1 MTDTRTLTRLTPILI
16 TLGIILVTATYLLW
30 IGREPIC
37 KCGYVKLWH
46 GQVVSS
52 ENSQHI
58 SDWYTPSHLI
68 HGFLFFGAL
77 WLVARRLSF
86 GWRLV
91 IATLVEAAWEIV
103 ENSDAVIER
112 YRSVTISL
120 DYYGDSVLNV
130 VVDISAMIL
139 GFWLA
144 SKLPVWATVALIIVF
159 EAVTISIIRDG
170 LALNVLML
178 LYPQDWVA
186 EWQAGR

>member
-1 MTDTRTLTRLTPILI
+1 MIRRISPALVLV
-16 TLGIILVTATYLLW
+16 GIILLTAAYLLW

-58 SDWYTPSHLI
+58 SDWYTPSHII
-68 HGFLFFGAL
+68 HGFLFFGLL
-77 WLVARRLSF
+77 WLIARRLSF

-91 IATLVEAAWEIV
+91 IATMIEAAWEIV
-103 ENSDAVIER
+103 ENSDAIIER
-112 YRSVTISL
+112 YRAVTISL

-130 VVDISAMIL
+130 VADILAMVL

-144 SKLPVWATVALIIVF
+144 SRLPVWATVALIVLA
-159 EAVTISIIRDG
+159 EGVTIWLIRDG

-178 LYPQDWVA
+178 LYPLEWVA
-186 EWQAGR
+186 TWQAGR